1 MKVGIT
7 YDLKQEYAEMGYSAE
22 DIVEF
27 DREDTIAAIEAVL
40 IDMGFRTDRIGNV
53 KRLVERLAGG
63 ERWDLVFNIAEGM
76 RGFGREAQIPGLL
89 EAYGIP
95 FTFSDSLVCAIA
107 LHKGM
112 TNRVLRSCGIPTADF
127 FVAQTES
134 DFLKVRLRFP
144 VFLKPVAEGTS
155 KGVSSRNKVWTRE
168 ELLEV
173 GSAMLRR
180 YKQPVL
186 VEEFL
191 PGREFTVG
199 IVGTGEKARALGALE
214 VKLLASAEPEV
225 YSFDNKALF
234 EDRVRYEVASEDDEC
249 AAKAIDIALR
259 AHIALGC
266 RDVSRVDLRCDSF
279 GEPRFLEINPLP
291 GLNPEISDL
300 AILCKLVNMPYESLI
315 REIVMSALE
324 RVEGVSVQARQSKA
338 EAVQRAE
345 FAFQPDLFST
355 RVCVN
360 LVRGRRKPRALFL
373 HEKAFSDSRL
383 DIKDVE
389 KEMAHLWNILET
401 LGFQVMAY
409 PISLN
414 ISTVCKVLTRVKPD
428 VVFNLSDSVEGE
440 GRLIYLAT
448 AVLDKLG
455 IPYAGNNT
463 EALFLT
469 SNKVVA
475 KDIMRNSG
483 IPTPRFATMEQI
495 FLGEIDFPP
504 PYILKSVWEDASV
517 GLDEDSVFYDKETL
531 KEEML
536 KRLERLGGSAF
547 AEEFVDGREFNV
559 SIISSPS
566 GARVLPI
573 AEMKFVDW
581 PQHKPRVL
589 GYTAKWRVDSFEYAH
604 TTRSFAFSPADE
616 QLLKRLGNLA
626 LRCWERFG
634 LKGYARVDFRVA
646 NDSSV
651 YVLEVNANP
660 CLSPDSGFI
669 AACRE
674 AMLSD
679 EQALALILSDLNRPV
694 PSHVIPMASSK
705 VRGKVYRRLEDL
717 APVAKVK
724 GQQAL

>member
-7 YDLKQEYAEMGYSAE
+7 YDLKQEYVDMGYSAE
-22 DIVEF
+22 DLVEF
-27 DREDTIAAIEAVL
+27 DREDTIGAIEAVL
-40 IDMGFRTDRIGNV
+40 IDMGFRTDRIGNI

-76 RGFGREAQIPGLL
+76 RGFGREAQIPALL

-112 TNRVLRSCGIPTADF
+112 TKRVLRSCGVPTADF
-127 FVAQTES
+127 FVAETEN
-134 DFLKVRLRFP
+134 DFLKARIPFP

-155 KGVSSRNKVWTRE
+155 KGVSSRNKVWTQE

-173 GSAMLRR
+173 GTTMLKR

-199 IVGTGEKARALGALE
+199 IVGTGEKARALGAME
-214 VKLLASAEPEV
+214 VKLLESAEPEV
-225 YSFDNKALF
+225 YSYNNKALF
-234 EDRVRYEVASEDDEC
+234 ESRVCYEVVREDDEC
-249 AAKAIDIALR
+249 VAKAIEIAVM
-259 AHIALGC
+259 AHIILGC
-266 RDVSRVDLRCDSF
+266 RDVSRVDIRCDRL
-279 GEPRFLEINPLP
+279 GEPKFLEINPLP
-291 GLNPEISDL
+291 GLNPEVSDL
-300 AILCKLVNMPYESLI
+300 AILCKKINMPYDVLI
-315 REIVMSALE
+315 REVVMSALE
-324 RVEGVSVQARQSKA
+324 RVEGARVPPRQSKA
-338 EAVQRAE
+338 EGMQRGD

-355 RVCVN
+355 RVHVN
-360 LVRGRRKPRALFL
+360 VAKGRRKPRALFL
-373 HEKAFSDSRL
+373 HERALSDSRL

-389 KEMAHLWNILET
+389 KEMAHLWGVLEN
-401 LGFQVMAY
+401 LGFEVMAY
-409 PISLN
+409 PMSLN
-414 ISTVCKVLTRVKPD
+414 MSTVCKVLARVKPD

-475 KDIMRNSG
+475 KDIMRYAG
-483 IPTPRFATMEQI
+483 IPTPRFATMEEI
-495 FLGEIDFPP
+495 FLDEINFPP

-517 GLDEDSVFYDKETL
+517 GLDEDSVFYDKDAL

-547 AEEFVDGREFNV
+547 AEEFIDGREFNV

-566 GARVLPI
+566 GPRVLPI
-573 AEMKFVDW
+573 AEMRFVDW
-581 PQHKPRVL
+581 PEGKPRVL
-589 GYTAKWRVDSFEYAH
+589 GYTAKWSVDSFEYAH
-604 TTRSFAFSPADE
+604 TTRSFSFSPVDE
-616 QLLKRLGNLA
+616 PLLRRLANIA
-626 LRCWERFG
+626 LRCWDRFG
-634 LKGYARVDFRVA
+634 LRGYARVDFRVA
-646 NDSSV
+646 NDSSI

-679 EQALALILSDLNRPV
+679 EQALSLILSDLNRPV
-694 PSHVIPMASSK
+694 PSQVIPMASSK
-705 VRGKVYRRLEDL
+705 VRGKVYRRFEEI
-717 APVAKVK
+717 AFVGKEK
-724 GQQAL
+724 SQQA